1 MRCSILFALVAVFF
15 ALFATLPAEATAVAG
30 ADRPSGLCDVCTYVV
45 ENKLRRQPYLC
56 RGLKDANYQ
65 KYCVQ
70 VLDSLLWWVENEVYW
85 VNYGCERDN
94 NGVKE
99 WVRPCP
105 AAAICSWLQDFETKT
120 TFCNPDPMYPKPE

>member
-1 MRCSILFALVAVFF
+1 MRCGVLIMLVVALL
-15 ALFATLPAEATAVAG
+15 ALFVGTAT
-30 ADRPSGLCDVCTYVV
+30 ADRPSGVCDVCTYAV

-65 KYCVQ
+65 KYCVR

-105 AAAICSWLQDFETKT
+105 AVAICSWLQDFESKD
-120 TFCNPDPMYPKPE
+120 TFCNADPMYPKPQ